1 MWKALLAVI
10 SDLAWFVGDLF
21 SSHKQ
26 LLNVNDSLYPRF
38 ESNQKY
44 NALSSETLKLRLL
57 LSSYRN
63 SSKLQKPLSAEEFIL
78 YRLKDLNQPVQDEG
92 FFSGPGFFHERCKG
106 KPGVRTSIIPQR
118 YSVMEMFDA
127 DQQPKLLFVE
137 NIFGDESLEVESV
150 GFHNKGEFQYNVF
163 TKKEWQEWRPVFIS
177 FNS

>member
-92 FFSGPGFFHERCKG
+92 
-106 KPGVRTSIIPQR
+106 
-118 YSVMEMFDA
+118 
-127 DQQPKLLFVE
+127 
-137 NIFGDESLEVESV
+137 
-150 GFHNKGEFQYNVF
+150 
-163 TKKEWQEWRPVFIS
+163 
-177 FNS
+177 